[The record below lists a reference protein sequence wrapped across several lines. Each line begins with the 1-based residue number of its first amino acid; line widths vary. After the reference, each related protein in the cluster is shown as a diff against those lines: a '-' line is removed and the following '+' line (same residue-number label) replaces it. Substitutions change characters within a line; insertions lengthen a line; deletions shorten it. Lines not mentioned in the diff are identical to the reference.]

1 VARDLRPDLGL
12 APGTPILLYQGSI
25 QENRGIE
32 PAIDAVELLDGVVLV
47 IVGYGYY
54 RNSLEDMVKKRG
66 LADRVRFFGPI
77 PNDELLHWT
86 ASADVGL
93 CNIVNASLSYY
104 TTLPNKLFEYMM
116 SEVPILGSDSPGIG
130 VVVDETGT
138 GEIVD
143 PVDPQSLATA
153 TEKIL
158 ADPEPYRAACR
169 VASERYNWEVESRAL
184 LGVYERLGA

>member
-1 VARDLRPDLGL
+1 
-12 APGTPILLYQGSI
+12 
-25 QENRGIE
+25 
-32 PAIDAVELLDGVVLV
+32 
-47 IVGYGYY
+47 
-54 RNSLEDMVKKRG
+54 
-66 LADRVRFFGPI
+66 
-77 PNDELLHWT
+77 
-86 ASADVGL
+86 
-93 CNIVNASLSYY
+93 
-104 TTLPNKLFEYMM
+104 
-116 SEVPILGSDSPGIG
+116 